1 MEQYMRAVMDMLPDL
16 ASKNDRPQKR
26 SYVRPLLV
34 AALLLAVY
42 MLLRWMPVDAES
54 ETTGQVLELLLLW
67 CTGGVIT
74 LAFLA
79 YAARK
84 S

>member
-1 MEQYMRAVMDMLPDL
+1 MEHYMRAVMDMLPNL
-16 ASKNDRPQKR
+16 ASKNEGPFKR
-26 SYVRPLLV
+26 SYVRPLIV
-34 AALLLAVY
+34 AAVLLGLY
-42 MLLRWMPVDAES
+42 LLLRWVPVEAGEDTAG
-54 ETTGQVLELLLLW
+54 TALELILLW

-79 YAARK
+79 YAARR